1 MVDTLRKE
9 IEDFVYGGGLN
20 VDKIEFD
27 ADFKD
32 FIIKNNKIYLLNDKV
47 TFKFFDK
54 NLVPFIKKGDKYWF
68 LKGEARKIALT
79 LKSSLSYKEAE
90 LVFENNQIQVFLQEE
105 PKRYI
110 LFSRGL
116 VILVT
121 KSKKELLKYL
131 EYFKPKY
138 EKTNKTLQ
146 FVFESNIYSSS
157 EPEVFEEKTEELEE
171 FLSLVNYL
179 KTRKLSFEEREL
191 LKEISSE
198 IESLI

>member
-1 MVDTLRKE
+1 MEELKSE
-9 IEDFVYGGGLN
+9 IESFLYEGGFS
-20 VDKIEFD
+20 VDKNEYD
-27 ADFKD
+27 ANYKD
-32 FIIKNNKIYLLNDKV
+32 FYIKDNKIYCLKDRV
-47 TFKFFDK
+47 RFRIFGK

-79 LKSSLSYKEAE
+79 LKASLSYKEAE

-121 KSKKELLKYL
+121 KSKKELMKYL
-131 EYFKPKY
+131 EYFKPKT
-138 EKTNKTLQ
+138 EKQNKTLQ
-146 FVFESNIYSSS
+146 FVFEGNIYSNQ
-157 EPEVFEEKTEELEE
+157 EPEMFEEKAEELEE

-179 KTRKLSFEEREL
+179 KSRKLSFEEREL
-191 LKEISSE
+191 LKEIQSE
-198 IESLI
+198 IEFLI